1 MRESNLYSPSCRAL
15 VCVTFCMN
23 GTAGREFLGLH
34 PFFAPKNGWNIKQKF
49 GLFFF
54 LYVHFFLFFYEQ
66 KRKKRTKERENNVYQ
81 NSLNCIYLQ
90 NFLTASLNEN
100 FVHKYNE
107 SVISYSGRAAHR
119 LRGNSSRVGKALRR
133 AHHHKA
139 T

>member
-1 MRESNLYSPSCRAL
+1 MPNLRC
-15 VCVTFCMN
+15 
-23 GTAGREFLGLH
+23 
-34 PFFAPKNGWNIKQKF
+34 FAPKNGWNIKQQF

-54 LYVHFFLFFYEQ
+54 LYVHFFLFFYEE

-100 FVHKYNE
+100 FVRKYNE

-119 LRGNSSRVGKALRR
+119 LRGYGFSFLGVESLVYCLFAQ
-133 AHHHKA
+133 
-139 T
+139 

>member
-1 MRESNLYSPSCRAL
+1 
-15 VCVTFCMN
+15 MN
-23 GTAGREFLGLH
+23 GTAAREFLGLH

-49 GLFFF
+49 RLFFF

-100 FVHKYNE
+100 FVRKYNE

-119 LRGNSSRVGKALRR
+119 LRGNSCRVGKALRR
-133 AHHHKA
+133 AHRNQLLFNRGA
-139 T
+139 DLLIRRNT

>member
-1 MRESNLYSPSCRAL
+1 MRTDVTPSERQNQRRYVRL
-15 VCVTFCMN
+15 VP
-23 GTAGREFLGLH
+23 RLRL
-34 PFFAPKNGWNIKQKF
+34 KQ
-49 GLFFF
+49 
-54 LYVHFFLFFYEQ
+54 
-66 KRKKRTKERENNVYQ
+66 ERENNVYQ

-100 FVHKYNE
+100 FVRKYNE